1 LQKGK
6 AEDARYMRM
15 CRDDDSLI
23 ITKIG
28 DGKSK
33 MFALQL
39 VEFYQKKFMGLG
51 TY

>member
-6 AEDARYMRM
+6 EEDARYLRM

-23 ITKIG
+23 ITKKG
-28 DGKSK
+28 DGKS
-33 MFALQL
+33 M